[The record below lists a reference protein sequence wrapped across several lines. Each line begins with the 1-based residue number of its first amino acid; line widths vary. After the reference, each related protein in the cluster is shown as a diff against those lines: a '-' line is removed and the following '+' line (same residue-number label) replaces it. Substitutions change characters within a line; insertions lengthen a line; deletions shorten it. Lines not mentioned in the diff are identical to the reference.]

1 MRVGSSGPTAARG
14 IGSLVLLGA
23 MGALFGWLSGLPS
36 GEGIVVVLAGV
47 AVGGVL
53 QRLRSHAMLR
63 SLAPVPAVLGLA
75 LVALDSTLGLLPEL
89 LAGLSGVALLVWL
102 ADDPDRPVG
111 GILRARLTIAVPG
124 LALGIAWAG
133 ALLLPSNSASLG
145 VAVALLVFV
154 IVAVAFLIGQP
165 STFDREEPSGS

>member
-1 MRVGSSGPTAARG
+1 MSVGSPTPPAARG

-23 MGALFGWLSGLPS
+23 TASLFGLLGGLPL
-36 GEGIVVVLAGV
+36 GEGIAVVLVGV
-47 AVGGVL
+47 AAGGVL
-53 QRLRSHAMLR
+53 QRLRSHARLR
-63 SLAPVPAVLGLA
+63 SLAPVPVVLGLA
-75 LVALDSTLGLLPEL
+75 LVALDSVFGLLPEL
-89 LAGLSGVALLVWL
+89 LAGLSGVALLLWL
-102 ADDPDRPVG
+102 ADDPDRPAGGVG
-111 GILRARLTIAVPG
+111 RARLTIAVPG